1 MKACYTAL
9 VAAGAALTFAEPAF
23 AVGPPAGV
31 TMGPPAFVTH
41 GPPAFVTQGPPPGVT
56 QGPPA
61 QALAHSPVGVPPG
74 KPADPSTIGT
84 TVRESARANRA
95 ALDHANAQAFA
106 HANANAGLVVEET
119 TTPTPPA
126 TP

>member
-1 MKACYTAL
+1 MKTCYTAL
-9 VAAGAALTFAEPAF
+9 IAAGAVLTLAEPAF

-41 GPPAFVTQGPPPGVT
+41 GPPAGVT

-61 QALAHSPVGVPPG
+61 HALAHIPAGVPLG
-74 KPADPSTIGT
+74 KPADPSAVGT
-84 TVRESARANRA
+84 TVRDSARANRA

-106 HANANAGLVVEET
+106 HANANAGLVMEDT
-119 TTPTPPA
+119 TTPT
-126 TP
+126 TPTTP